1 MKNIHEQIEA
11 LYTSSSNHDSEALE
25 AIILELKEIKNLLK
39 ASSIVKEPK
48 ARIKRDK
55 VYYAFVKS
63 FRKLLKADT
72 IKDIYPEVIFKG
84 KRLGANFDGL
94 LYYKSTG
101 RLLSTKNAFEV
112 YDYFYAQDEPIETF
126 LIKN

>member
-39 ASSIVKEPK
+39 SSVVLKKSKP
-48 ARIKRDK
+48 RVKRDK
-55 VYYAFVKS
+55 VYYAFLKS
-63 FRKLLKADT
+63 FREALKADT
-72 IKDIYPEVIFKG
+72 IKEIYPEVLFKG
-84 KRLGANFDGL
+84 KGLGANFDGL

-101 RLLSTKNAFEV
+101 RLLSTKDAFEV
-112 YDYFYAQDEPIETF
+112 YDYFYAKDEPIETF

>member
-11 LYTSSSNHDSEALE
+11 LYTSSSNHNSEALE
-25 AIILELKEIKNLLK
+25 AIILELQEIKNLLK
-39 ASSIVKEPK
+39 ASSMVKESK
-48 ARIKRDK
+48 ARVKRDK

-72 IKDIYPEVIFKG
+72 IKEIYPEVIFKG

-112 YDYFYAQDEPIETF
+112 YDYFYVKDEPIETF